1 MILNIDIDIVEVIKK
16 KDKINSFTP
25 TLAMSFA
32 SDMIVMMLSTF
43 CYTGVSMQTQTSGKS
58 DKEIGDERA
67 VLGFLSDA
75 DTYTCQR

>member
-1 MILNIDIDIVEVIKK
+1 MGFTRNRRRYVGRFGIKMILNIDIDIVEVIQ

-43 CYTGVSMQTQTSGKS
+43 CYYTGVSRLRPQGSPIK
-58 DKEIGDERA
+58 
-67 VLGFLSDA
+67 
-75 DTYTCQR
+75 